1 MVVAGIDY
9 SMTSPAICV
18 HTGSDW
24 HIDNCKFYFQT
35 GIGKMIMDNGTIRG
49 SALKHHTSQEQRF
62 YQNAGWAQDI
72 LSSHDPKLIALEG
85 YAMGA
90 KGLIFNIA
98 ENTGILKHLLW
109 MSGYKFITPPP
120 TVLKKFA
127 TGKGNSNKEAM
138 QEAFIKETGWT
149 NLKQT
154 LGQKE
159 SMFNPSGDLIDA
171 YFACKYAHTELLRK
185 C

>member
-1 MVVAGIDY
+1 MIVAGIDY

-18 HTGSDW
+18 HSGSDW

-35 GIGKMIMDNGTIRG
+35 GVARMVIDNGTIKG
-49 SALKHHTSQEQRF
+49 TMLSPHTSQEQRF
-62 YQNAGWAQDI
+62 FQNAIWSKKI
-72 LSSHDPKLIALEG
+72 LQEHKPELVALEG

-98 ENTGILKHLLW
+98 ENTGMLKHIMW
-109 MSGYKFITPPP
+109 REGFKFLTPPP

-127 TGKGNSNKEAM
+127 TGKGNANKEVM
-138 QEAFIKETGWT
+138 EEHFIKETGWVD
-149 NLKQT
+149 LKKT

-159 SMFNPSGDLIDA
+159 SMFNPSGDLIDS
-171 YFACKYAHTELLRK
+171 YFACKYAYTELLRNR
-185 C
+185 